1 MTRVTATL
9 LGVRNLIETEP
20 TKTVPMLFEKEHT
33 SGNVTSWGNP
43 DALSVGYMVSDKF
56 PDYVPEYLDQGN
68 VFSKTNKWVNAMGV
82 EKDVYKSV
90 NMTATDCVGMSTRD
104 QKNSLI
110 LYTIAADD
118 DDECGF
124 TVTIDDAKIG
134 SDVYVY
140 AGSSKGGHA
149 TVTVGE
155 TSRKFEIRSY
165 QIITLGVYDGTPMTL
180 KVDYYDPPNASPL
193 YVYSY
198 QLDTEGYDEMI
209 KKLSDEQLEVTSYDA
224 TSLNGTVTA
233 KEAGLLFL
241 TIPYSEGWSAWV
253 DGNKTE
259 ITPVNDALMAIKLD
273 AGKHDIRIEYIPAG
287 FKPGACITCASVV
300 CIILLAVIPAV
311 IGKVRSGKKAAI
323 ETAPDTASVS
333 EAPAVMTED
342 VPAEMPVSAEPSET
356 VITEVQE
363 VPAEAEEPVD
373 EPAPDA
379 GDNEQPKAENGDNE
393 Q

>member
-1 MTRVTATL
+1 
-9 LGVRNLIETEP
+9 
-20 TKTVPMLFEKEHT
+20 
-33 SGNVTSWGNP
+33 
-43 DALSVGYMVSDKF
+43 
-56 PDYVPEYLDQGN
+56 
-68 VFSKTNKWVNAMGV
+68 MGV

-90 NMTATDCVGMSTRD
+90 NMSATDCVGMSTRD

-140 AGSSKGGHA
+140 AGSNKGGHA
-149 TVTVGE
+149 TITVGE
-155 TSRKFEIRSY
+155 TSRKYEIRSY
-165 QIITLGVYDGTPMTL
+165 QIITLGVFDGTPMTL

-198 QLDTEGYDEMI
+198 QLDTEGYDEMV

-287 FKPGACITCASVV
+287 FKPGACITCASIV

-311 IGKVRSGKKAAI
+311 IGKVRSGKKAASAA
-323 ETAPDTASVS
+323 TADTAAVPETPAVSETPVVS
-333 EAPAVMTED
+333 EASAVVTEE
-342 VPAEMPVSAEPSET
+342 VPAETPVSAEPSEP
-356 VITEVQE
+356 VVPDASEA
-363 VPAEAEEPVD
+363 PAEAEETAD
-373 EPAPDA
+373 EPAPDE
-379 GDNEQPKAENGDNE
+379 GGSDQTKAENGDNE

>member
-1 MTRVTATL
+1 
-9 LGVRNLIETEP
+9 
-20 TKTVPMLFEKEHT
+20 
-33 SGNVTSWGNP
+33 
-43 DALSVGYMVSDKF
+43 MVSDKF

-209 KKLSDEQLEVTSYDA
+209 KKLSDEQLEVTSYDS

-287 FKPGACITCASVV
+287 FKPGACITCASVI